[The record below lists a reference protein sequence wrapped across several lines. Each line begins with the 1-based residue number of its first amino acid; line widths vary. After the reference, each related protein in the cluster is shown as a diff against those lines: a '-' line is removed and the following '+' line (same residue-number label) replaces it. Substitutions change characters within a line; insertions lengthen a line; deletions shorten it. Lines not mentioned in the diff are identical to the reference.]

1 MKKIIALAMALAL
14 ALSFTPALSEEEE
27 NTIELDRLNKTG
39 NTTVTM
45 TVDSARDSYIV
56 VIPSTVEID
65 PVTQYGEAA
74 ITLKSG
80 WVLISVNGLDVK
92 LTGAENGIGAGVYN
106 INLPYP
112 VTHSSYQNF
121 KMKSASE
128 DFVTY
133 AIKPS
138 NFSAPMHSMNNNNN
152 YLGYYLDSLI
162 SVDKGGDNTEDQTC
176 TLTFYVATMPPEG
189 VYTDTLTF
197 TISTR

>member
-14 ALSFTPALSEEEE
+14 ALSFAPALSEEEE

-65 PVTQYGEAA
+65 PFTQNCRAE

-92 LTGAENGIGAGVYN
+92 LAAAENGIGNNTGSY
-106 INLPYP
+106 YP
-112 VTHSSYQNF
+112 SSFMNF
-121 KMKSASE
+121 QMRSATD
-128 DFVTY
+128 DFVRY
-133 AIKPS
+133 AINPS
-138 NFSAPMHSMNNNNN
+138 SFNMPIHSGNSTNA
-152 YLGYYLDSLI
+152 LI
-162 SVDKGGDNTEDQTC
+162 SVDKYGDNTEDISC
-176 TLTFYVATMPPEG
+176 VLWFYVQKMPPEG